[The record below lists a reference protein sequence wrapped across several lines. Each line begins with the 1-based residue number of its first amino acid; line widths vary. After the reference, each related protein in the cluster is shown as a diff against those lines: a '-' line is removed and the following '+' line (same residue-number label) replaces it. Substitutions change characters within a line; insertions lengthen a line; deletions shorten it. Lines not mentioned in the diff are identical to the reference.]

1 MPSFR
6 RLSTVPERTADDLHT
21 CPKIT
26 MAAHFHTV
34 TFLPENKRIR
44 VAHLKTIFETI
55 GEENTE
61 HIQLFFSCGAEGICQ
76 KCKVRSLQ
84 SMGPLTATEKGCL
97 SEAELSRGIRLACQA
112 RVVQDSQVEIQYK
125 RPFTIM
131 LTDEDIGVQGPERL
145 RKIVV
150 EACEG
155 RPLDAETLLP
165 AAVRAGVE
173 ASLETLNAQL
183 SACVMNRGIQGQA
196 LWTAAFFDGRLIA
209 LEPGD
214 TSTKLYAAAVDLGT
228 NTLEVSLID
237 AARGRKIAVVT
248 DSNPQIELGDTYE
261 ARLAMVED
269 DALNLE
275 ILNEE
280 IILRIDLLLYELC
293 VACDVS
299 PLHVYEIL
307 LAGATGMLHL
317 FLMRAPGP
325 LEQRVDGRLT
335 AGQLELRSTA
345 QAGISLLP
353 AIGLYAGA
361 DITAAILATRL
372 HRSDTTT
379 LLLDLGGSSK
389 AVLYHNGRLLASV
402 AGRTTV
408 FDAAG
413 LSCGMRPEAGA
424 VTGVR
429 LGEHGDCEV
438 DIIGESLPRGVS
450 ASGLLELAACLRRA
464 GTLDYFGNFIH
475 TADDGQTPLARRL
488 TVLGDEPAFV
498 LYSDPGEFATDIY
511 VTRRDMFRLREAR
524 ARVAALFE
532 HVCARAGTAPGDIR
546 RVLVS
551 GTLGGA
557 PSGSTLAALGFLPVE
572 LTERTVFI
580 GNASKHGAQLALLD
594 IAVADEAE
602 ELARTVEYIPY
613 PDHDPPEA
621 ALHF

>member
-6 RLSTVPERTADDLHT
+6 RLSTVPEKTADDLHT

-26 MAAHFHTV
+26 MAAHVHTV

-55 GEENTE
+55 GEENPE
-61 HIQLFFSCGAEGICQ
+61 GVQLFFSCGAEGICP
-76 KCKVRSLQ
+76 KCKAL
-84 SMGPLTATEKGCL
+84 GPLTATEKGCL
-97 SEAELSRGIRLACQA
+97 SEAELARGIRLACQA
-112 RVVQDSQVEIQYK
+112 RIVQDSQVEILYK

-131 LTDEDIGVQGPERL
+131 LTDEDIDVQGPERL
-145 RKIVV
+145 RKIIV
-150 EACEG
+150 AAPEG
-155 RPLDAETLLP
+155 CQPDADTLLQ
-165 AAVRAGVE
+165 AAVRAGV
-173 ASLETLNAQL
+173 AVSFETLKAQMSVCL
-183 SACVMNRGIQGQA
+183 MNGDIQKQA
-196 LWTAAFFDGRLIA
+196 LWTAVFFDGRLIA

-214 TSTKLYAAAVDLGT
+214 TSAMLYAAAVDLGT

-280 IILRIDLLLYELC
+280 IILRIDLLIYELC
-293 VACDVS
+293 AACSVS
-299 PLHVYEIL
+299 PLQVYEIL
-307 LAGATGMLHL
+307 IAGGTGMLHL

-325 LEQRVDGRLT
+325 LEQRAAGSYFPGRLT

-389 AVLYHNGRLLASV
+389 AVLYHNGRLLACV

-429 LGEHGDCEV
+429 LSESGDCAV
-438 DIIGESLPRGVS
+438 DVIGESLPRGVS
-450 ASGLLELAACLRRA
+450 AAGLLELAAFLRRQGA
-464 GTLDYFGNFIH
+464 LDYQGNFIH
-475 TADDGQTPLARRL
+475 APDKGQTPLARRL

-511 VTRRDMFRLREAR
+511 VTRRDIFRLRDAR
-524 ARVAALFE
+524 ARVAALIE
-532 HVCARAGTAPGDIR
+532 YVCAMAGTAPGDITQ
-546 RVLVS
+546 VLVS

-557 PSGSTLAALGFLPVE
+557 PSGSILADLGFLPAE
-572 LTERTVFI
+572 LAERTVFI

-594 IAVADEAE
+594 MAVADEAE
-602 ELARTVEYIPY
+602 ELARRVEYVAY
-613 PDHDPPEA
+613 PDYEPPESV
-621 ALHF
+621 LHF